1 MAETVIR
8 VENISKK
15 YRIGLKEEIH
25 DSLTGKFFSML
36 SAPFYNFNKLKK
48 LTKFDKDDN
57 RHDVMWALKILSF
70 NVEQGEV

>member
-48 LTKFDKDDN
+48 LTK
-57 RHDVMWALKILSF
+57 LK
-70 NVEQGEV
+70 Q